1 MRREYPKK
9 YGIVSFAPYVGIS
22 QQVQRVRFCLLN
34 YKVVPLLFDFK
45 PYLCVCMDVSNRLPD
60 LALLNYHIPFTQ
72 GRSVIVPASGTL
84 PALCLDNR

>member
-34 YKVVPLLFDFK
+34 YTVVPLL
-45 PYLCVCMDVSNRLPD
+45 
-60 LALLNYHIPFTQ
+60 
-72 GRSVIVPASGTL
+72 
-84 PALCLDNR
+84 DNSIGDISLKVNQFLQESTSE

>member
-34 YKVVPLLFDFK
+34 YTVVPLLGYSIGDMGLK
-45 PYLCVCMDVSNRLPD
+45 VNKILRKSE
-60 LALLNYHIPFTQ
+60 
-72 GRSVIVPASGTL
+72 
-84 PALCLDNR
+84 